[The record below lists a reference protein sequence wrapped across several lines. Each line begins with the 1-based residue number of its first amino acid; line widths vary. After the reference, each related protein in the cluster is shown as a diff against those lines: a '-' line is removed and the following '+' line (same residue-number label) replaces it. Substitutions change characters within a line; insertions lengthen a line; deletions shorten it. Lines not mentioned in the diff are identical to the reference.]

1 MNHLVWTIGNG
12 DPMHGVCIPYR
23 ILRACTEQ
31 GRKQEEETTAKVVK
45 NMEGSNLGT
54 RGEIPKQALTI
65 ELPEGREFPYYRSD

>member
-54 RGEIPKQALTI
+54 RGENPQTS
-65 ELPEGREFPYYRSD
+65 PNYRAP